1 MQYSIK
7 IVQYTGIQSSVIRAR
22 HLYGHMTCDMQYA
35 IQGSMECNTKCNNT
49 VAMQYGIQRYI
60 LDGV

>member
-1 MQYSIK
+1 MQSN
-7 IVQYTGIQSSVIRAR
+7 VIRYVMHGAR
-22 HLYGHMTCDMQYA
+22 HLYGHMNCDMQYA
-35 IQGSMECNTKCNNT
+35 IQGSMECNMKCNNT